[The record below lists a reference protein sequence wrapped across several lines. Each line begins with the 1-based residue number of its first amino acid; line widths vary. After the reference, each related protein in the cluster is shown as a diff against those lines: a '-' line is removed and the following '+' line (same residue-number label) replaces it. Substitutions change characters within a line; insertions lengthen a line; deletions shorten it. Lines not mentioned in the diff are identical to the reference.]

1 MHPAFGQH
9 HLQDAEPRDARHLR
23 VHHRLHERARD
34 RRIDGVATPL
44 QHQRASLHRLRL
56 RRDDH
61 PVFHG
66 PPSFIPARLHVSG
79 NIAPMACMTYP
90 ARFAAILAAL
100 LLAACQSSQV
110 FTNKPLVADPA
121 VYSSGYRL
129 GKLIDKPGGHV
140 FLVLAFS
147 GGGKRSAAFAHGALR
162 GLRDIVID
170 EDGEKRNLLSEVDYI
185 AAVSG
190 GSFPAMH
197 YGLYGDKS
205 FDTFPGEFLKQ
216 DINSYIFGT
225 YLLPWNWEWLVNPL
239 YGTNDRMAAIY
250 DKLMFRGATY
260 ADLQARGLPLISIN
274 ATDIANG
281 VSFSFTQPSFDL
293 LCSDLSSFPVAR
305 AVAASNG
312 FPVLFTP
319 ITLTSHRAG
328 CPVPRPEDPGRATLV
343 SGSLSRQAALL
354 RTTDRYLD
362 PARTEYLHLMDGGI
376 ADNLAMRSLLNGLI
390 ALDSNPELLRRVAP
404 NVRRVLVISVDGQAA
419 TDPTLGKTRIVTG
432 LGQVFSAVSGTQI
445 DSYNFET
452 LLLAD
457 QQTKGLVERLRTER
471 CSRGRMIQGRPCDDV
486 QGELVHISL
495 SDVQDVALRDRLQA
509 IPTGLTIP
517 DQDVDSLVALGERLI
532 VQNPRIAAVLSGL
545 SGPVPA
551 ASARR

>member
-1 MHPAFGQH
+1 M
-9 HLQDAEPRDARHLR
+9 RC
-23 VHHRLHERARD
+23 
-34 RRIDGVATPL
+34 ATL
-44 QHQRASLHRLRL
+44 LL
-56 RRDDH
+56 
-61 PVFHG
+61 
-66 PPSFIPARLHVSG
+66 
-79 NIAPMACMTYP
+79 
-90 ARFAAILAAL
+90 AL

-110 FTNKPLVADPA
+110 FTNKPLPADPDA
-121 VYSSGYRL
+121 YSSGYRL
-129 GKLIDKPGGHV
+129 AKLIDKPEGHV

-162 GLRDIVID
+162 GLRNIRIE
-170 EDGEKRNLLSEVDYI
+170 EDGQSRTLLSEVDYV

-197 YGLYGDKS
+197 YGLYGDKT
-205 FDTFPGEFLKQ
+205 FETFPAEFLKQ

-239 YGTNDRMAAIY
+239 YGTNDRMEAVY
-250 DKLMFRGATY
+250 DKLMFKGATF
-260 ADLQARGLPLISIN
+260 ADLQKRGLPLISIN

-293 LCSDLSSFPVAR
+293 LCSDLSSFPLAR

-319 ITLTSHRAG
+319 ITLTSHRAN
-328 CPVPRPEDPGRATLV
+328 CPMPRPDDPARATMV
-343 SGSLSRQAALL
+343 SGTLSRQAALL
-354 RTTDRYLD
+354 RTADRYLD
-362 PARTEYLHLMDGGI
+362 PQRTEYLHLMDGGI

-390 ALDSNPELLRRVAP
+390 SLDSNPELLRRVAP

-419 TDPTLGKTRIVTG
+419 TDPTLGKKRIVTG

-457 QQTKGLVERLRTER
+457 QQTKGLVDRLKTER
-471 CSRGRMIQGRPCDDV
+471 CSRGPITQGRPCDDV
-486 QGELVHISL
+486 KGELVHISL
-495 SDVQDVALRDRLQA
+495 SDVDDVALRERLQA

-517 DQDVDSLVALGERLI
+517 DQDVDSLVELGERL
-532 VQNPRIAAVLSGL
+532 VTTNPRIAAVLSGAADPPAPL
-545 SGPVPA
+545 PGPR
-551 ASARR
+551 SQARPVSMRP